1 MFSESMLRDYVKDNL
16 SLGDRRDVKSRWVNR
31 DFSVSPDKFTNIKTI
46 AFYPHFV
53 LFETKNGFTETYT
66 YWDVWFEFL
75 GGKNR
80 ESLQ

>member
-1 MFSESMLRDYVKDNL
+1 MFSERMLRDYVKDNL
-16 SLGDRRDVKSRWVNR
+16 VLGDRRDVKSRWVR
-31 DFSVSPDKFTNIKTI
+31 KEVTSSSDAITSLRPVK
-46 AFYPHFV
+46 FYPHFV